1 MSSIHHSCSCLVLRT
16 PRRVPVRWRAVLNV
30 IVLVLDALQEAAE
43 MRRAA
48 HRRYPFP
55 FNEE

>member
-16 PRRVPVRWRAVLNV
+16 PPRASVRWRAVLNV
-30 IVLVLDALQEAAE
+30 IALILDVLREAAE

-48 HRRYPFP
+48 HRRYPF
-55 FNEE
+55 NEE